1 MDDGGQMDVED
12 RGREQQMQ
20 QQMQQQQQ
28 QMQQQQQQQQQQ
40 QNQLLQHQHISS
52 SPSGGLQY
60 ASPSALFVG
69 QQSPQQDSS
78 QQQGIFASRSDGV
91 GQQMNSSAGGH
102 LSRYMGNDVCS
113 GGAGVGG
120 DGGERRGMWDESGRG
135 PMGMRRGGGV
145 QMDAGGNDR
154 GREMDTRVSGSMGNR
169 DQIPHSGMS
178 SGGDV
183 MMRQGQG
190 QQMGGHGMG
199 NSNEYLSQ
207 QQQISM
213 GNRQGSGLVN
223 SGDRQGSGLMNSGDR
238 QGSGLKQRM
247 VPHEGMLLS
256 SSNNE
261 HMQGGARN
269 MTMNQQGVQDPQQF
283 QQLQQM
289 RHQLHNQQQQHTTQ
303 QQQQQHLQ
311 MQQQVILWF
320 ALFAASVL
328 IISPILPQPST
339 PQLRIMN

>member
-20 QQMQQQQQ
+20 MQMQMQQQQQQ
-28 QMQQQQQQQQQQ
+28 QMQQQQQQR
-40 QNQLLQHQHISS
+40 LQHQHISS
-52 SPSGGLQY
+52 SPSGGLQF
-60 ASPSALFVG
+60 ASPSALFGG

-78 QQQGIFASRSDGV
+78 QQQGIVLQGMLADGV

-102 LSRYMGNDVCS
+102 LTRYMGNDVCS
-113 GGAGVGG
+113 GGAGIGG

-199 NSNEYLSQ
+199 NSNEHLSQ
-207 QQQISM
+207 QQQMSM

-238 QGSGLKQRM
+238 QGSGLKQRI
-247 VPHEGMLLS
+247 VTHEEMMLS

-261 HMQGGARN
+261 HMQGGTRN
-269 MTMNQQGVQDPQQF
+269 MIMNQQGVQDPQQF
-283 QQLQQM
+283 QQLQPM

-303 QQQQQHLQ
+303 QQQQQQLQ

-339 PQLRIMN
+339 PQLRIMK